1 MTNQFPVPRGF
12 YDRSAEELAPRLIGC
27 TLRRQLPGGPV
38 SGIIVETEAYLGRE
52 DPASHAGRGKTPRS
66 GIMFGPPGMVYVYLV
81 YGMHH
86 CLNFVTEPDSVPGA
100 VLIRALEPVRG
111 RGIMALRRGLDPVRC
126 RDRDLTAGPG
136 RLCRALGIDRTWN
149 GRSLADP
156 DSGIRVLAAQAAP
169 TGILIGPRVGIRR
182 AVELPYRFRVTG
194 SDCLTD

>member
-1 MTNQFPVPRGF
+1 
-12 YDRSAEELAPRLIGC
+12 
-27 TLRRQLPGGPV
+27 
-38 SGIIVETEAYLGRE
+38 
-52 DPASHAGRGKTPRS
+52 
-66 GIMFGPPGMVYVYLV
+66 
-81 YGMHH
+81 
-86 CLNFVTEPDSVPGA
+86 
-100 VLIRALEPVRG
+100 
-111 RGIMALRRGLDPVRC
+111 MALRRGLDPARC

-156 DSGIRVLAAQAAP
+156 DSGIRVLAVQAAP

>member
-1 MTNQFPVPRGF
+1 MSEQVLAGDFFARDTRTVAP
-12 YDRSAEELAPRLIGC
+12 ELLGC
-27 TLRRQLPGGPV
+27 VIEVDGPEGV
-38 SGIIVETEAYLGRE
+38 VAGRIVETEAYLGRE

-86 CLNFVTEPDSVPGA
+86 CLNFVTEPDGVPGA

-111 RGIMALRRGLDPVRC
+111 RGIMALRRGLDPARC

>member
-1 MTNQFPVPRGF
+1 MSEQVLAGDFFARDTRTVAP
-12 YDRSAEELAPRLIGC
+12 ELLGC
-27 TLRRQLPGGPV
+27 VIEVDGPEGV
-38 SGIIVETEAYLGRE
+38 VAGRIVETEAYLGRE

-86 CLNFVTEPDSVPGA
+86 CLNFVTEPDGVPGA

-156 DSGIRVLAAQAAP
+156 DSGIRVLAVQAAP